1 MKYAVLYISALN
13 RYILNIIIIMYKEH
27 ISRDVSRETSL
38 FKFFLKNFSTRFCKV
53 INFKT
58 LYFVKM
64 NYNVSRETL

>member
-1 MKYAVLYISALN
+1 MKYAVLHISALN

-53 INFKT
+53 INF
-58 LYFVKM
+58 
-64 NYNVSRETL
+64 